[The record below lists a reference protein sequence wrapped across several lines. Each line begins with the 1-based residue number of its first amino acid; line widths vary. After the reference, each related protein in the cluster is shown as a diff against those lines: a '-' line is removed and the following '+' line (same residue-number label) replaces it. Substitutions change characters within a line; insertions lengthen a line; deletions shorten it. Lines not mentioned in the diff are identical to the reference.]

1 MKLKRVFFVML
12 VFVLVTAALPTS
24 GYTVEQQL
32 GTVNI
37 PGIGERPAVKIC
49 WIGGCLNA
57 YCGDPELFSR
67 VDRLPPPNGTRCEN
81 LPSGSLWCGDAYQ
94 EMIPYEIWYHP
105 TNTPT
110 PTATATA
117 TFTATPTFTATATA
131 TETPTETPLPTSTE
145 TPLPTATGTLVPTET
160 QAPTETP
167 LPTETRK
174 PTEEEQPTATRTPEV
189 VITTTRTG
197 SLNPIVYLVPGGLV
211 LLAVF
216 FFLKKK
222 KTI

>member
-105 TNTPT
+105 TDTPT
-110 PTATATA
+110 PTATAT
-117 TFTATPTFTATATA
+117 FTSTPTATATFTP
-131 TETPTETPLPTSTE
+131 TETLVPTATETPLPTE
-145 TPLPTATGTLVPTET
+145 TGTLVPTET
-160 QAPTETP
+160 SVPTEIP
-167 LPTETRK
+167 VPTETRK
-174 PTEEEQPTATRTPEV
+174 PTEEEQPTSTKTPEV
-189 VITTTRTG
+189 VVTTTRTG
-197 SLNPIVYLVPGGLV
+197 TINPIVYVVPGGLV
-211 LLAVF
+211 VL
-216 FFLKKK
+216 
-222 KTI
+222 

>member
-1 MKLKRVFFVML
+1 MKLKKVFFVIL

-105 TNTPT
+105 TDTPT
-110 PTATATA
+110 PTATAT
-117 TFTATPTFTATATA
+117 FTSTPTATATFTP
-131 TETPTETPLPTSTE
+131 TETLVPTATETPLPTE
-145 TPLPTATGTLVPTET
+145 TGTLVPTET
-160 QAPTETP
+160 SVPTEIP
-167 LPTETRK
+167 VPTETRK
-174 PTEEEQPTATRTPEV
+174 PTEEEQPTSTKTPEV
-189 VITTTRTG
+189 VVTTTRTG
-197 SLNPIVYLVPGGLV
+197 TINPIVYVVPGGLV